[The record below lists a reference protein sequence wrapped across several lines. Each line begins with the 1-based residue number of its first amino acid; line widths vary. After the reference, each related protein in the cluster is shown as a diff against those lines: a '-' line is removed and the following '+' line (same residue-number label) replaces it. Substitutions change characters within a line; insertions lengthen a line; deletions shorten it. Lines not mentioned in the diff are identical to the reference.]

1 MESLHQEQ
9 ACSTGSGLR
18 MAVLQRNVSSLFP
31 DLCSNSS
38 VSQITDET
46 FPHTSGIFNDTMD
59 PSFISNA
66 PVASTDLPDQ
76 VQIKTVTKTQEEVIS
91 GAGSQTK
98 AAYNSWLNVPIENGH
113 SIDFSMSITSAQND
127 LEDITNVTESN
138 SKGDVPDV
146 ICHSAESAS
155 CAEKCDLGESKNS
168 TFDMAKEQF
177 SGLNLTKPVSN
188 ETSGSSSATFE
199 KSTELQE
206 KSSGLSCTISNDDVS
221 LEVKHLNEK
230 GLNST
235 VEVCGPSNSTTE
247 QPNQKLNGTV
257 DITQSNRPE
266 LEQSNEGPA
275 CSKDCEKQSTFT
287 KATEENN
294 ATVDL
299 SAGVPTEVAQP
310 GSVNVDPVEG
320 TFTKH
325 NSTTDLTR
333 PEPVF
338 DLTNATVNMSKT
350 SGTEFS
356 VQSNTNCGATLK
368 DTPLSGPSAP
378 VNPAAP
384 VRVNVT
390 VCSEQTLDLPEADC
404 KEEQQDPFRRRNGIS
419 DEGYL
424 NLDISQSSTF
434 SLDEM
439 LDLKPC
445 PLVASTPIV
454 LGRDF
459 DRLGSAKPT
468 NIQKRLSVINS
479 INTRLNDDTTGVGEH
494 EGSDASKTNQLS
506 VKSDACSQIQKVLAN
521 GTTNSTTSEAAIV
534 NKPPSKLAVRRKIP
548 QPSFKTSVPKTQLPS
563 RPSSLQ
569 VTSAVVKSK
578 TAAAAHALNQ
588 PETSTS
594 ALYSIRRTVQI
605 NKVRTLV
612 SARNTSTASTL
623 KVGNMVE
630 LYSD

>member
-18 MAVLQRNVSSLFP
+18 MSVLQRNVSSLFP

-38 VSQITDET
+38 VCKITDET
-46 FPHTSGIFNDTMD
+46 FPYISGILDDTMD
-59 PSFISNA
+59 PSFISNT
-66 PVASTDLPDQ
+66 PVAPTELPDQ
-76 VQIKTVTKTQEEVIS
+76 VQIKTLTKTQEEVIS

-98 AAYNSWLNVPIENGH
+98 AAYNSWLSIPIENGH
-113 SIDFSMSITSAQND
+113 SIDFSMSITSAHND
-127 LEDITNVTESN
+127 LEDIANVTESN
-138 SKGDVPDV
+138 LKGDVPDV
-146 ICHSAESAS
+146 SCHSAESAS

-168 TFDMAKEQF
+168 TIDLAKDLKERF

-188 ETSGSSSATFE
+188 ETSGSSNATFE

-230 GLNST
+230 RLNST

-257 DITQSNRPE
+257 DITQSNRPK

-299 SAGVPTEVAQP
+299 SAGVPTEAAQP
-310 GSVNVDPVEG
+310 GSVNVDPVDG

-325 NSTTDLTR
+325 NATTDLTR
-333 PEPVF
+333 PEPVC
-338 DLTNATVNMSKT
+338 DLTNPTVNMIKT
-350 SGTEFS
+350 PGTEFS

-390 VCSEQTLDLPEADC
+390 VCSDRTLDLPEADC

-419 DEGYL
+419 DGDCYL
-424 NLDISQSSTF
+424 NLDISQSSMF

-454 LGRDF
+454 LGRGF

-479 INTRLNDDTTGVGEH
+479 INTRLNDDSAGVGEH
-494 EGSDASKTNQLS
+494 EGSDASKTKQLS
-506 VKSDACSQIQKVLAN
+506 VKSDACTQIQKVSAN

-605 NKVRTLV
+605 NKARTLV
-612 SARNTSTASTL
+612 SAKNTSTASTV
-623 KVGNMVE
+623 KVGNMV
-630 LYSD
+630 